1 MDTAA
6 NNKQY
11 ISGLDVLRLIASI
24 GVIFSHS
31 FMEYHNFFDAY
42 IVRICVRWIVPFF
55 FLVTGYFLKDD
66 TKAFVKYIIHILIQY
81 IFWTLLY
88 AIIFDYDIYSVKNF
102 LSALRSGLIMP
113 FWYYPTLLICVT
125 FVWLLFKFVKNQKI
139 ILIIC
144 SVLFIYAIIG
154 HTLINFPAFDFINNG
169 YLMRFHHRIIGETTT
184 RDGIF
189 WGSLYIAIG
198 RVMRLNKDSE
208 LFKIKNTR
216 KFWLIFIPLFILT
229 SLEEWAVVYFNTGE
243 KDILIGTIPVA
254 IMLFTYA
261 QNKQLDKKVG
271 GFLRTT
277 SNAVYLTHYFFLA
290 IFMQHNFLSAPL
302 FFLTLACTL
311 LTSMLLAFLSERI
324 KLMKYIV

>member
-1 MDTAA
+1 METTA
-6 NNKQY
+6 NNRNY

-31 FMEYHNFFDAY
+31 FMEYEYFFDAY

-66 TKAFVKYIIHILIQY
+66 TKAFIKYIIHILIQY
-81 IFWTLLY
+81 VFWTILY
-88 AIIFDYDIYSVKNF
+88 SVIFKYDIWSVKDF
-102 LSALRSGLIMP
+102 LSALRSGIIMP

-125 FVWLLFKFVKNQKI
+125 FVWLMFKFVKNPKI
-139 ILIIC
+139 ILVIC
-144 SVLFIYAIIG
+144 SIMFIYALIG
-154 HTLINFPAFDFINNG
+154 HTLINVPAFDFINNG
-169 YLMRFHHRIIGETTT
+169 YLMRFHHRVIGETTT

-198 RVMRLNKDSE
+198 KVMRLNKDSE
-208 LFKIKNTR
+208 LFKIKNYK

-254 IMLFTYA
+254 IMLFTFA
-261 QNKQLDKKVG
+261 QNRQLDKKVG
-271 GFLRTT
+271 TFLRTT
-277 SNAVYLTHYFFLA
+277 GNAVYLTHYFFLA
-290 IFMQHNFLSAPL
+290 IFMQAGIISVPLFVLTLVCTLALSA
-302 FFLTLACTL
+302 
-311 LTSMLLAFLSERI
+311 LLAFLSGKI
-324 KLMKYIV
+324 KPLKYIV